1 MITNKQKAF
10 LKGLANELNSIFQ
23 IGKDGVTPNVVS
35 TVDDALRAHELIK
48 LNVLK
53 TCPQELQEVAVELS
67 SRTHCEVV
75 QMIGRVIVLYRK
87 NKDKSKIELPR

>member
-1 MITNKQKAF
+1 MITNKQKAY
-10 LKGLANELNSIFQ
+10 LKGLANELHSIFQ
-23 IGKDGVTPNVVS
+23 IGKDGVTPNVVT

>member
-48 LNVLK
+48 LSVLK